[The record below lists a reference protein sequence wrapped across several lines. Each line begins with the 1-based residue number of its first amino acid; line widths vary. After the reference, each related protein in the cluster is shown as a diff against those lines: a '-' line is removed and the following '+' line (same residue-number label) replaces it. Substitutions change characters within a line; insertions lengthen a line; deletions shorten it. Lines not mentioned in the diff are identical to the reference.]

1 MEDGLLIK
9 RLVKFLEFRE
19 IRLEDGNRMVKLSAR
34 EHQAIIVVIL
44 YIHET
49 LLRIKNPV
57 KNLYMLECLLQN
69 RKTIS
74 QDKQIFF
81 LINIQVIRSFQILA
95 QDLITKGKDF
105 LNCWNSVIEE
115 KSVKLWCSAKT
126 DCVDLDL
133 SCCNGNSYKT
143 IQNSWFM
150 NKVIKPQNKNLQK
163 IFLPFYRYLLVD
175 GMESENTPLIRT
187 RKYKLKLNSLQKKIL
202 EKHRHNYRFCYNKA
216 VCLIND
222 KSDKI
227 SDTRNA
233 FAGKVEKKA
242 SYNSYSK
249 FELKNLI
256 VPSECNSRTPWL
268 LETGSNI
275 RGQAV
280 FEAHSR
286 FKTCISNITA
296 GNINHFEM
304 KYKSKRQVSWTIN
317 IDKTNIKTY
326 NTSDKCTAFSLY
338 EETGILYA
346 NEKFKIDKDCKIH
359 FDGIN
364 YFIIVP
370 YDKQKIASN
379 SSKQYFCSLD
389 PGSRKFQTLYSPEGE
404 VINIGEK
411 ASGKLYNL
419 LLNLDDTISKNDKKL
434 QIKLRIRIANLQ
446 KELHDKVSRF
456 LCENYNNI
464 IIPKLTKENDI
475 ISKTNR
481 KIKTKTVRQMVVLG
495 HCKFIEKLKT
505 KASEYTDVQ
514 VKIVTEEYTSQT
526 CPKCHKLTKTSN
538 ETYKCKYC
546 SFEMDR
552 DFLGSRNI
560 LLKDWNLLKI
570 QKC

>member
-1 MEDGLLIK
+1 M
-9 RLVKFLEFRE
+9 
-19 IRLEDGNRMVKLSAR
+19 
-34 EHQAIIVVIL
+34 
-44 YIHET
+44 
-49 LLRIKNPV
+49 
-57 KNLYMLECLLQN
+57 
-69 RKTIS
+69 
-74 QDKQIFF
+74 
-81 LINIQVIRSFQILA
+81 
-95 QDLITKGKDF
+95 
-105 LNCWNSVIEE
+105 
-115 KSVKLWCSAKT
+115 
-126 DCVDLDL
+126 
-133 SCCNGNSYKT
+133 
-143 IQNSWFM
+143 
-150 NKVIKPQNKNLQK
+150 
-163 IFLPFYRYLLVD
+163 
-175 GMESENTPLIRT
+175 
-187 RKYKLKLNSLQKKIL
+187 
-202 EKHRHNYRFCYNKA
+202 EKHRNNYRYCYNKA
-216 VCLIND
+216 VSLIND

-227 SDTRNA
+227 SDTREA
-233 FAGKVEKKA
+233 FAGKIEKK
-242 SYNSYSK
+242 SSCNSYSK
-249 FELKNLI
+249 FDLRNLI

-268 LETGSNI
+268 LESGSNI
-275 RGQAV
+275 RSQAV

-304 KYKSKRQVSWTIN
+304 RYKSKRPVSWTMN
-317 IDKTNIKTY
+317 IDKTNIKMY
-326 NTSDKCTAFSLY
+326 DTSDKCTAFSLY
-338 EETGILYA
+338 EESGVFYS

-359 FDGIN
+359 FDGRN
-364 YFIIVP
+364 YFILCSYEKFKNDSIK
-370 YDKQKIASN
+370 D
-379 SSKQYFCSLD
+379 KQYFCSLD

-404 VINIGEK
+404 VINIGER
-411 ASGKLYNL
+411 ASDKLYCL
-419 LLNLDDTISKNDKKL
+419 LLNLDEAISNKDKKL
-434 QIKLRIRIANLQ
+434 QVKLRIRIANLQ

-481 KIKTKTVRQMVVLG
+481 RIKSKTVRQMVVLG

-546 SFEMDR
+546 FFEMDR